1 MTLAPTEIVPA
12 AKGEVGLAPAAKYEV
27 KSLALALAVIEFVAS
42 AEDAGVSVSHVART
56 VGTPKSNAFRILQ
69 TLVARGYLSDFGEG
83 PSRRYR
89 LGAMFLSLANAAR
102 TQRPVADIA
111 KQILRRLTQETNLTS
126 RFAILNR
133 GHVVALAKE
142 DASDGVLVA
151 SYLGRHEFAH
161 CSAIGKA
168 LLSTM
173 PEHQIRETMRD
184 IGLPLRT
191 QKTITNWNALAED
204 LALIRARG
212 FSLDDEEDF
221 DGVFAVGAVIRD
233 HTNQV
238 VGAISVCGLKLDLKT
253 DDLMNLGKVVSRYAA
268 ELSREMGAT
277 PESGRHGVIF

>member
-1 MTLAPTEIVPA
+1 MTLPRTEPA
-12 AKGEVGLAPAAKYEV
+12 RGTGGAAGLAQNAKYEV

-42 AEDAGVSVSHVART
+42 AEDAGVSVSHVARA

-111 KQILRRLTQETNLTS
+111 KRTLRGLTQETNLTS

-133 GHVVALAKE
+133 GHIVALAKE
-142 DASDGVLVA
+142 DASDGVLIA
-151 SYLGRHEFAH
+151 SYFGRYEFAH

-173 PEHQIRETMRD
+173 QEHQIRETMRD

-191 QKTITNWNALAED
+191 QKTITSWTALADD
-204 LALIRARG
+204 LARVRARG
-212 FSLDDEEDF
+212 YSLDDEEDF

-233 HTNQV
+233 HTNQP
-238 VGAISVCGLKLDLKT
+238 VGAISVCGLKLDR
-253 DDLMNLGKVVSRYAA
+253 DIEDLTALGEIVHRHAS
-268 ELSREMGAT
+268 ELSRELGAN
-277 PESGRHGVIF
+277 PEARAA